1 MVLSTPPRA
10 RLVSRRVPRLL
21 ALSCALALALPSAAH
36 AQRVHVV
43 AITGLSGEPA
53 YRLLFESAASTLV
66 DSARARWHVADSS
79 LFVLAEDMNGTRLRA
94 KGRATREAIAQSF
107 LALARRVGPGDVVLV
122 FLVGHGSGEGAES
135 RVSLPGP
142 DATAADFSGWLSG
155 FARQTVVF
163 VNAASGSGDFGAALA
178 GPRRV
183 IVTATRTALERNE
196 TRFATPFVRALTT
209 DEADADKDGRVSVL
223 EAFAYA
229 KKEVARAYETDK
241 RLLTEHAAISDSTL
255 ARSVTFGAP
264 RGAPTDP
271 RAAALVAERSELESQ
286 VGALRGRKDTMSP
299 AAYDAE
305 LERLLVLV
313 AQKTQ
318 AIRALSA
325 GTKP

>member
-1 MVLSTPPRA
+1 M
-10 RLVSRRVPRLL
+10 SRRVPRLI
-21 ALSCALALALPSAAH
+21 AQSCALGLALALPSAAR
-36 AQRVHVV
+36 AQRVHVI
-43 AITGLSGEPA
+43 AAAGLSGEPA
-53 YRLLFESAASTLV
+53 FRLLFEAAVSTLV

-79 LFVLAEDMNGTRLRA
+79 LFALAEDTNGTRMRA
-94 KGRATREAIAQSF
+94 TGRATRKELEQSF
-107 LALARRVGPGDVVLV
+107 LALSRRVAPGDIVLV
-122 FLVGHGSGEGAES
+122 FLVGHGSGEGTDS

-142 DATAADFSGWLSG
+142 DATAADFAGWLAG
-155 FARQTVVF
+155 LARQNVVF

-229 KKEVARAYETDK
+229 KKEVARVYEADH
-241 RLLTEHAAISDSTL
+241 RLLTEHATISDSTL

-264 RGAPTDP
+264 RSAPTDP

-286 VGALRGRKDTMSP
+286 VAALRGKKESMTP

-318 AIRALSA
+318 AIRALGSGA
-325 GTKP
+325 KP

>member
-1 MVLSTPPRA
+1 M
-10 RLVSRRVPRLL
+10 
-21 ALSCALALALPSAAH
+21 SCALALTLAVPGAAR

-79 LFVLAEDMNGTRLRA
+79 LFVLAEDTNGTRLRA
-94 KGRATREAIAQSF
+94 KGRATRDAIAQSF

-122 FLVGHGSGEGAES
+122 FLVGHGSGEGPDS

-142 DATAADFSGWLSG
+142 DATAADFAGWLAG

-196 TRFATPFVRALTT
+196 TRFATPIVRALTS

-241 RLLTEHAAISDSTL
+241 RLLTEHAAISDSIL
-255 ARSVTFGAP
+255 ARSVTFGAQ
-264 RGAPTDP
+264 RSAPTDP

-286 VGALRGRKDTMSP
+286 VAALRGRKDTMSP
-299 AAYDAE
+299 AAYEAE
-305 LERLLVLV
+305 LERLLVAV

-318 AIRALSA
+318 AIRALSGGA
-325 GTKP
+325 KP

>member
-1 MVLSTPPRA
+1 
-10 RLVSRRVPRLL
+10 VSRRVPRLL
-21 ALSCALALALPSAAH
+21 ALSSALGLALAVPSAAR
-36 AQRVHVV
+36 AQAVHVLAV
-43 AITGLSGEPA
+43 TGLSGEPA

-66 DSARARWHVADSS
+66 DSARTRWHVPDSS
-79 LFVLAEDMNGTRLRA
+79 VIVLAEDMNGTRMRA
-94 KGRATREAIAQSF
+94 TGRATRDAIAQSF
-107 LALARRVGPGDVVLV
+107 LALSRRVAPGDVVLV
-122 FLVGHGSGEGAES
+122 FLVGHGSGEGPDS

-142 DATAADFSGWLSG
+142 DATAADFAGWLAG
-155 FARQTVVF
+155 FARQRVVF

-196 TRFATPFVRALTT
+196 TRFAAPFVRGLTS

-229 KKEVARAYETDK
+229 KKEVARVYETDK
-241 RLLTEHAAISDSTL
+241 LLLTEHAAISDSAL
-255 ARSVTFGAP
+255 ARTVTFGAQ

-271 RAAALVAERSELESQ
+271 RAAALVAERSELEAQ
-286 VGALRGRKDTMSP
+286 VASLRGRKDKMSA

-318 AIRALSA
+318 AIRALSGSGGA
-325 GTKP
+325 KP